1 MSQSGP
7 RSGHWVMA
15 AQPPVMNGPSDA
27 TTVSRAVNQ
36 PRTNHRRPL
45 WSRDQLS
52 TNEGR
57 AWRGGVSIR
66 AEMRLEISGPGS
78 GLSLVTTITH
88 QAPHRATRPVWWHA
102 AWIIYCCASDV
113 RVMKNAKLKQ
123 QWKYWC
129 AILCLF
135 GFILSYCNVRVLS
148 QSAGCRIVIPCLEPQ
163 WINHHSHPATATSPA
178 QPSTTGAVIFKY
190 RALVLVPVS
199 RVLPFWHWCT
209 PRDGFIK
216 LP

>member
-15 AQPPVMNGPSDA
+15 AQPSDEWSVRCHHGEPRCQSAADQSQAA
-27 TTVSRAVNQ
+27 TVLTWPALHQWGAGLARRSVNQ
-36 PRTNHRRPL
+36 
-45 WSRDQLS
+45 
-52 TNEGR
+52 GC
-57 AWRGGVSIR
+57 AG
-66 AEMRLEISGPGS
+66 RLEISGPGS

-88 QAPHRATRPVWWHA
+88 QAPHRATRAGRWHA

-129 AILCLF
+129 AILSLF

-178 QPSTTGAVIFKY
+178 
-190 RALVLVPVS
+190 
-199 RVLPFWHWCT
+199 
-209 PRDGFIK
+209 
-216 LP
+216 